1 MWRWML
7 TYRGRHFAT
16 DAASK
21 THVAQLKLTQW
32 CRSTISWLQR
42 WNTLPPQERTGVW
55 IDLGRTPRQ
64 ILQAKKRKEIAGPY
78 VWLIP
83 PMRGGETCLLGSCL
97 HVNAREKVMP
107 LTVTAVEDRD
117 SWKWRGWPFTSPP
130 CFCFVWTLLKSIFMF
145 YLGWKR
151 KQEERKTRKGKKTGP
166 DCRKQNCR
174 PPQEGSWG
182 PGSLCLP
189 LACRCSHPTT
199 SIPAKGLPRG
209 PCPRSQGHQR
219 GFKQQQVSKKQKQP
233 KNHPPLIFCSGGI

>member
-1 MWRWML
+1 MYLGAIKRMGLKISHCKKTKKRNSMWRWML

-107 LTVTAVEDRD
+107 HR
-117 SWKWRGWPFTSPP
+117 WRWPPWRTEIRGSGEGGPSP
-130 CFCFVWTLLKSIFMF
+130 LL
-145 YLGWKR
+145 R
-151 KQEERKTRKGKKTGP
+151 
-166 DCRKQNCR
+166 
-174 PPQEGSWG
+174 
-182 PGSLCLP
+182 
-189 LACRCSHPTT
+189 
-199 SIPAKGLPRG
+199 
-209 PCPRSQGHQR
+209 
-219 GFKQQQVSKKQKQP
+219 VSA
-233 KNHPPLIFCSGGI
+233 LSGRF